1 MVTGSQASPA
11 VTHYTIRELTR
22 LTGLSADVLRVWER
36 RYGFP
41 KPIRDAA
48 GARRYRREDVERLG
62 LVQRALQ
69 RGHRI
74 SSVVGCSMAELRQ
87 LLEQKRLDL
96 DALEGEHVAVRR
108 ILAALCAD
116 DDQRLVWEL
125 RFAALNLGTRDF
137 VREIASVLIRV
148 IGEAWQQGKIQI
160 RHEHLLSDAL
170 TTQLRVLCASQ
181 FGASRG
187 ERILLATLPGEWHAL
202 GIEMVGCYLAAL
214 GAAPRSMGPNTPP
227 EEIAEAARAL
237 KVEAIAISISRAS
250 EPAVARRHLELL
262 ADLVAGSCPILLG
275 GALAEELPM
284 PKGVTWIRNWD
295 ALEGWLTGRREA
307 TSGGRA

>member
-1 MVTGSQASPA
+1 MANAPQVSPA
-11 VTHYTIRELTR
+11 LTHYTIRELTR

-48 GARRYRREDVERLG
+48 GTRRYRRDDVERLG

-74 SSVVGCSMAELRQ
+74 SSVVGCSVSELRQ

-96 DALEGEHVAVRR
+96 DALAGEHGAVRR
-108 ILAALCAD
+108 ILEALCAD
-116 DDQRLVWEL
+116 DDQRLMWEL
-125 RFAALNLGTRDF
+125 RFAALNLGIRDF

-170 TTQLRVLCASQ
+170 TTQLRVLSASQ

-202 GIEMVGCYLAAL
+202 GIEMVACYLAAL

-237 KVEAIAISISRAS
+237 KVEAIAISLSRAS
-250 EPAVARRHLELL
+250 DPIVARRHLDSLVEQ
-262 ADLVAGSCPILLG
+262 VAGACPILLG
-275 GALAEELPM
+275 GALAEELSM
-284 PKGVTWIRNWD
+284 PRGVTWIRSWD
-295 ALEGWLTGRREA
+295 ALEGWLSGRREVGA
-307 TSGGRA
+307 RA